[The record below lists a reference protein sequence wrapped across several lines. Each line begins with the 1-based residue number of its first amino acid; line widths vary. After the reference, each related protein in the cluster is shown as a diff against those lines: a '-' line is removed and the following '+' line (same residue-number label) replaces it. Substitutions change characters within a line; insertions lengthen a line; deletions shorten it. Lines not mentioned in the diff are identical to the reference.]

1 MKIYKGVLIIVCCFL
16 LLGCQ
21 DNSNNRAN
29 RTPTD
34 LDSDTEV
41 ETNEKTDKKE
51 IADYKRDTNPGE
63 VINITMDQMEEM
75 IEKKETFVVSF
86 VTTYCMYCR
95 QLHSILDEYLKTH
108 IPAIRMIRP
117 QASYLIFLDCR
128 GMGVSQKE
136 LVDFFVDGAHL
147 ALNDGAMFGK
157 EGEGFMRLNVACPR
171 SVLRQALDQIKE
183 AYELKHDTIA

>member
-1 MKIYKGVLIIVCCFL
+1 MKIYKGVLIIICCFL

-63 VINITMDQMEEM
+63 VINITMNQMEEM
-75 IEKKETFVVSF
+75 IEKKKP
-86 VTTYCMYCR
+86 
-95 QLHSILDEYLKTH
+95 L
-108 IPAIRMIRP
+108 
-117 QASYLIFLDCR
+117 
-128 GMGVSQKE
+128 
-136 LVDFFVDGAHL
+136 
-147 ALNDGAMFGK
+147 
-157 EGEGFMRLNVACPR
+157 
-171 SVLRQALDQIKE
+171 
-183 AYELKHDTIA
+183 

>member
-75 IEKKETFVVSF
+75 IEKFQEN
-86 VTTYCMYCR
+86 
-95 QLHSILDEYLKTH
+95 
-108 IPAIRMIRP
+108 
-117 QASYLIFLDCR
+117 R
-128 GMGVSQKE
+128 GFIK
-136 LVDFFVDGAHL
+136 
-147 ALNDGAMFGK
+147 AMWCGD
-157 EGEGFMRLNVACPR
+157 VACEEK
-171 SVLRQALDQIKE
+171 IKE
-183 AYELKHDTIA
+183 DTGVKSRCIPFHEEQIGDVCVCCGKPAKTMIVWGKAY

>member
-108 IPAIRMIRP
+108 HVVIYQVVLDNEDRTEQENLEIIHKYFEEFYSTPGVFYVKKGAKK
-117 QASYLIFLDCR
+117 SYLNTYTLGIT
-128 GMGVSQKE
+128 E
-136 LVDFFVDGAHL
+136 
-147 ALNDGAMFGK
+147 
-157 EGEGFMRLNVACPR
+157 
-171 SVLRQALDQIKE
+171 SVIDEWIRENQIDKV
-183 AYELKHDTIA
+183 K

>member
-63 VINITMDQMEEM
+63 VINITMNQMEEM
-75 IEKKETFVVSF
+75 IEKKETLVVSL
-86 VTTYCMYCR
+86 VTIYCMY
-95 QLHSILDEYLKTH
+95 
-108 IPAIRMIRP
+108 
-117 QASYLIFLDCR
+117 
-128 GMGVSQKE
+128 
-136 LVDFFVDGAHL
+136 
-147 ALNDGAMFGK
+147 
-157 EGEGFMRLNVACPR
+157 
-171 SVLRQALDQIKE
+171 
-183 AYELKHDTIA
+183 